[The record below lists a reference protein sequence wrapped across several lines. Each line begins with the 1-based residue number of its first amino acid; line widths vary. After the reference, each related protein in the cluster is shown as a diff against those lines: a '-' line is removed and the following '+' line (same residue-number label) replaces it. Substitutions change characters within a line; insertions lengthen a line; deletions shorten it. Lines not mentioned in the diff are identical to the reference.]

1 MRAARRRTAAGA
13 AVALSATL
21 LLSGALTGC
30 VGAAPAA
37 TGSAAGS
44 ATPGP
49 TAAGTPT
56 PTVKPAPT
64 VDAAEAYAQ
73 QRLGNLTLRQ
83 KVAGLFILH
92 VPGTDPAAL
101 RGFADRYGLGG
112 VILMGDNIPG
122 TPGELAAETAALKA
136 SDPGLPPLIGV
147 DEEGGDVARLPWDD
161 QPGAGPLRW
170 QDPSVTQAAFAR
182 RAALLHDAGISVN
195 FGTVAD
201 VTADPHSFIAGRVLG
216 TEPQGASARVAAS
229 VTGERGAVLS
239 TLKHFPGHGE
249 SEADSHH
256 AIPSTAVTKAEW
268 AARDAPPFQGGI
280 AAGAELVMFGHLAYT
295 QVDAAPASLS
305 AAWHRILT
313 DELGFRGVSITDDLR
328 MLQDTGLPQYQDPGE
343 NAVQAIAAGNTMVLD
358 VIPAGSDPGALID
371 AVVAAVQSGR
381 IPAEQVDA
389 DALKLLRL
397 RHSLAP
403 KE

>member
-1 MRAARRRTAAGA
+1 MA

-21 LLSGALTGC
+21 VLSGVLTGC
-30 VGAAPAA
+30 VAPAPAAPAA
-37 TGSAAGS
+37 SSARAE
-44 ATPGP
+44 
-49 TAAGTPT
+49 TATPT
-56 PTVKPAPT
+56 PTAAPT

-73 QRLGNLTLRQ
+73 QRLRNLTLRQ
-83 KVAGLFILH
+83 KVAGLFMLH

-101 RGFADRYGLGG
+101 RGFVDRYGLGG

-122 TPGELAAETAALKA
+122 APGELAAETAALKA
-136 SDPGLPPLIGV
+136 SGPGLPPLIGV

-161 QPGAGPLRW
+161 QPGAGPLRS
-170 QDPSVTQAAFAR
+170 QDPSATQAAFAR
-182 RAALLHDAGISVN
+182 RAVLLRDAGISVN

-201 VTADPHSFIAGRVLG
+201 VTADPQSFIAGRVLG

-229 VTGERGAVLS
+229 VTGERGTVLS

-256 AIPSTAVTKAEW
+256 AVPSTAVTKTEW
-268 AARDAPPFQGGI
+268 AARDAPPFEGGI
-280 AAGAELVMFGHLAYT
+280 AAGAELVMFGHLSYT

-343 NAVQAIAAGNTMVLD
+343 NAVRAIAAGNTMVLD
-358 VIPAGSDPGALID
+358 VIPAGSDPDALID
-371 AVVAAVQSGR
+371 AVVAAVESGR
-381 IPAEQVDA
+381 IPTEQVDA
-389 DALKLLRL
+389 ATLKLLRL

>member
-1 MRAARRRTAAGA
+1 MV

-21 LLSGALTGC
+21 LLSGVLTGC

-37 TGSAAGS
+37 PAVSAARAET
-44 ATPGP
+44 ATP
-49 TAAGTPT
+49 A
-56 PTVKPAPT
+56 PAPRPT

-73 QRLGNLTLRQ
+73 QRLRNLTLRQ
-83 KVAGLFILH
+83 KVASLFMLH
-92 VPGTDPAAL
+92 VPGTDPVAL
-101 RGFADRYGLGG
+101 RGFVDRYGLGG

-122 TPGELAAETAALKA
+122 TPGELAAETAALKT
-136 SDPGLPPLIGV
+136 SDPSLPPLIGV

-161 QPGAGPLRW
+161 QPGAEPLRS

-229 VTGERGAVLS
+229 VTGERGTVLS

-256 AIPSTAVTKAEW
+256 AVPSTAVTKAEW

-313 DELGFRGVSITDDLR
+313 DELGFRGVSVTDDLR

-358 VIPAGSDPGALID
+358 VIPAGSDPEALID
-371 AVVAAVQSGR
+371 AVVAAVQGGR
-381 IPAEQVDA
+381 ISAEQVDA
-389 DALKLLRL
+389 DVLKLLRL

-403 KE
+403 EE